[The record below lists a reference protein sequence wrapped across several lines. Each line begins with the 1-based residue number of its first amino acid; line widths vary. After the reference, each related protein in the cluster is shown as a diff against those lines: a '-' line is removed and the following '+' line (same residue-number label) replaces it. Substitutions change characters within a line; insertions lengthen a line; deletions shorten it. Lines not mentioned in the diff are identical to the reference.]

1 MQKIILTYW
10 RCLVILACLVSIPLY
25 AGMLQFDSTPLCRT
39 EKIPG
44 LASLAFGDLNG
55 DGLPDV
61 LANALGTNQA
71 TRATRAAAEILVFYN
86 RAGKLPES
94 PDMKIPFPGCFSVA
108 VYDCDQDGKNDIV
121 VAEGLLLHILCHK
134 DGFDLG
140 KKHTSF
146 NTNQRAGFS
155 LQICKINSNGLFDVL
170 LGPVWRKIDKNNSGF
185 RVENGYLQ
193 GPKISNNKHSYAVD
207 VNVDGLMDIICRAGT
222 DLRVYYGPITAMIVD
237 PAELSD
243 FLELKVPGYIHSLAV
258 ADLNCDNMP
267 DLVVS
272 HQGNQ
277 PGTYIYYQN
286 EPAAFDADASPSA
299 TINAGGSV
307 YTPDLAGS
315 GIATLV
321 ILYRSSMVGFFHPAP
336 GRAIPD
342 DPANFDQVLSLPITT
357 ELYFADMDG
366 DGRQEMIRQGHDG
379 TIAVYACQPVNSSG
393 D

>member
-10 RCLVILACLVSIPLY
+10 RCLVILACLMSVPLY

-39 EKIPG
+39 EQIPG
-44 LASLAFGDLNG
+44 LTSLAFGDLNG

-61 LANALGTNQA
+61 LANALGTNQ
-71 TRATRAAAEILVFYN
+71 TTRAAAEILVFYN

-134 DGFDLG
+134 DGFDLE

-146 NTNQRAGFS
+146 NGNQRAGVS

-170 LGPVWRKIDKNNSGF
+170 LGPVWRKMYKDNSGF

-193 GPKISNNKHSYAVD
+193 GPKINDNRHSCAVD
-207 VNVDGLMDIICRAGT
+207 VNADGFMDIICRAGT

-237 PAELSD
+237 PAELND
-243 FLELKVPGYIHSLAV
+243 FLELKAPGYIHSLAA

-272 HQGNQ
+272 HQGDQ
-277 PGTYIYYQN
+277 PRTYIYYQN

-307 YTPDLAGS
+307 YTPDLTGN

-336 GRAIPD
+336 GRTIPD
-342 DPANFDQVLSLPITT
+342 DPANFDQALSLPITT

-366 DGRQEMIRQGHDG
+366 DGRQEMIQQGHDG
-379 TIAVYACQPVNSSG
+379 TIAVYACQPVDSSSE
-393 D
+393 